1 MLQSMGSQKV
11 RHDWATEQQDFNIKK
26 SINLFHINRIKGE
39 NYIILQ
45 QMQKEKKRKEGR
57 KKKVFDKIQ
66 YVFLVDVGKL
76 GGERHL

>member
-45 QMQKEKKRKEGR
+45 
-57 KKKVFDKIQ
+57 
-66 YVFLVDVGKL
+66 
-76 GGERHL
+76 

>member
-1 MLQSMGSQKV
+1 
-11 RHDWATEQQDFNIKK
+11 
-26 SINLFHINRIKGE
+26 
-39 NYIILQ
+39 
-45 QMQKEKKRKEGR
+45 MQKEKKRKEGR

>member
-11 RHDWATEQQDFNIKK
+11 RHDWATEQQDCLTLKK

-45 QMQKEKKRKEGR
+45 
-57 KKKVFDKIQ
+57 
-66 YVFLVDVGKL
+66 
-76 GGERHL
+76 